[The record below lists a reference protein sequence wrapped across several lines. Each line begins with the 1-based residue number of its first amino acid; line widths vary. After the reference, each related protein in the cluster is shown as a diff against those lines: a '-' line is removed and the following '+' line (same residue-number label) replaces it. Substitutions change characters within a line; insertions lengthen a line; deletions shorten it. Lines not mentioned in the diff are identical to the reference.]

1 MRMRNITLIILT
13 ILLFGCNE
21 KGEDTQLLTPNPS
34 LLTNTETEFAENFKI
49 KKDSSYVSL
58 SILSPWEIGKELYTY
73 YLVKHDSIQTP
84 TGGVKI
90 QVPIQNIAVNSC
102 SHVAYIDALGESGKI
117 VASTDPA
124 YVYNENFR
132 NQLATGKIENLGGSY
147 DMNFEKILKVRPEV
161 LMITGFKGVDNTA
174 LRVQETG
181 IPVVY
186 NYEWIEKT
194 VLGRAEWIKVFGE
207 LFDQRDKADSIFNEI
222 KTEYLRCTELAGNA
236 VNKPKVLSGAP
247 YKGTWYVPGG
257 QTFMA
262 EFYRN
267 SGMNYFY
274 KDNKDNFSLA
284 LSLETVMGNFLNA
297 DIWVGMDVK
306 TYDALKAQ
314 DERLYL
320 FKPAK
325 NKKVYHHLNRTTETG
340 GNDFWESAMLRPDIL
355 LKDFIRIAH
364 PDILP
369 DWDLYYLGAL
379 E

>member
-58 SILSPWEIGKELYTY
+58 SILSPWETGKVLYTY

-117 VASTDPA
+117 VASTDPT

-132 NQLATGKIENLGGSY
+132 NQLEAGKIENLGGSY
-147 DMNFEKILKVRPEV
+147 DMNFEKILKVSPKV

-174 LRVQETG
+174 LRTQEAG
-181 IPVVY
+181 ISVVY
-186 NYEWIEKT
+186 NYEWVEKT

-207 LFDQRDKADSIFNEI
+207 LFDERDKADSIFNEI
-222 KTEYLRCTELAGNA
+222 KTEYLRCAELASGA
-236 VNKPKVLSGAP
+236 ENKPKVLSGAP
-247 YKGTWYVPGG
+247 YKGTWYIPGG
-257 QTFMA
+257 KTFMA

-267 SGMNYFY
+267 SGMSYY
-274 KDNKDNFSLA
+274 YEDNKDNFSLA
-284 LSLETVMGNFLNA
+284 LSLETVMGNFLSS
-297 DIWVGMDVK
+297 DIWVGVDVK
-306 TYDALKAQ
+306 TYDALAAQ
-314 DERLYL
+314 DERLML

-325 NKKVYHHLNRTTETG
+325 NKKVYHHLNRTTTG

-364 PDILP
+364 PALLP
-369 DWDLYYLGAL
+369 DWQLYYLGAL
-379 E
+379 K